1 MKLQHPGVLDLTT
14 PSSILMII
22 KKHDQYQQTF
32 TIQKQHQ
39 DSRSWSSA
47 GYTMI
52 IPPISWYGYLLLSH
66 DPWLPPH
73 STNFKLQHHILT
85 LHRPQDYVNIQTASG
100 HSCHNNHSTGS
111 HLHPPPSAPT
121 PWTPAKKQLT
131 LTLTI
136 PSTPPPHTAYANS
149 SHGVW
154 PSLLQLQQHCF
165 PPPPT
170 TPTPTPTPTPTL
182 QQLQQQ
188 RHTSATKNVFSVMS
202 LSLYSYFSPSR
213 TNPLLFSCICII
225 SWQCRWHVS
234 ECQWHGVSLVFGAT
248 TYQQGRCH
256 MWRHQ
261 RHYLSM
267 SARHF
272 ILSTLPRFFMYVV
285 RYVMN
290 TNHKPQ
296 PWH

>member
-1 MKLQHPGVLDLTT
+1 MKLQLPGVLDLTT

-22 KKHDQYQQTF
+22 KKHDQHQQTF

-47 GYTMI
+47 GCTMI
-52 IPPISWYGYLLLSH
+52 IPPLSWYGYLLLSH

-111 HLHPPPSAPT
+111 HSTLLHPLPLHELQQRRNSLSHSPSLPHHHHTPHMPT
-121 PWTPAKKQLT
+121 VHMVSGHHCCNCS
-131 LTLTI
+131 
-136 PSTPPPHTAYANS
+136 STASPPPR
-149 SHGVW
+149 
-154 PSLLQLQQHCF
+154 
-165 PPPPT
+165 PT

-225 SWQCRWHVS
+225 SWQCPWHVS
-234 ECQWHGVSLVFGAT
+234 ECQWRGVSSVFGTT
-248 TYQQGRCH
+248 TYQVPHVTSPTSLLEHVGAPF
-256 MWRHQ
+256 
-261 RHYLSM
+261 Y
-267 SARHF
+267 F
-272 ILSTLPRFFMYVV
+272 IYPT
-285 RYVMN
+285 
-290 TNHKPQ
+290 
-296 PWH
+296 

>member
-1 MKLQHPGVLDLTT
+1 MIFCWLYHDHTANIMIWLLATFPWPMTT
-14 PSSILMII
+14 PPLNQLQTSASYPDTPSPTRLCQHSNSIWSFLS
-22 KKHDQYQQTF
+22 QQP
-32 TIQKQHQ
+32 QH
-39 DSRSWSSA
+39 
-47 GYTMI
+47 
-52 IPPISWYGYLLLSH
+52 
-66 DPWLPPH
+66 WLP
-73 STNFKLQHHILT
+73 
-85 LHRPQDYVNIQTASG
+85 
-100 HSCHNNHSTGS
+100 
-111 HLHPPPSAPT
+111 LHPPPSAPT

-170 TPTPTPTPTPTL
+170 TPTPTPTL

-225 SWQCRWHVS
+225 SWQCPWHVS

-296 PWH
+296 TMALKLAIDLW

>member
-1 MKLQHPGVLDLTT
+1 MATCYFPMTHDYPPTQPT
-14 PSSILMII
+14 SNFSIISWHSIAHKTMS
-22 KKHDQYQQTF
+22 TF
-32 TIQKQHQ
+32 KQHLVILVTTTTALAPTSTLLHPLPLHELQ
-39 DSRSWSSA
+39 QRSNS
-47 GYTMI
+47 
-52 IPPISWYGYLLLSH
+52 LSH
-66 DPWLPPH
+66 SPSLPHHHHTPH
-73 STNFKLQHHILT
+73 MPTVHMVSGHHCC
-85 LHRPQDYVNIQTASG
+85 NCSSTAS
-100 HSCHNNHSTGS
+100 
-111 HLHPPPSAPT
+111 
-121 PWTPAKKQLT
+121 
-131 LTLTI
+131 
-136 PSTPPPHTAYANS
+136 
-149 SHGVW
+149 
-154 PSLLQLQQHCF
+154 
-165 PPPPT
+165 PPPT

-225 SWQCRWHVS
+225 SWQCWWHVS

-296 PWH
+296 TTTMALKLAIDLR